1 MSDDLATIER
11 ADTEL
16 VDDSAQ
22 FFAPTDSDV
31 IDSLLGRYQ
40 AELVKVEKVGHVLNS
55 AEYAGAVG
63 YFLSGA
69 SDYMRQ
75 HSSMNV
81 AGLFDV
87 DNAIFAMNS
96 RYWSEALA
104 LTDVY
109 DCMPQAR
116 RDYWN
121 AQLQGKTRLDTSSHS
136 FEAEAIPK
144 LPNFEESTV
153 RNTLN
158 ELLRQ
163 RSTFFA
169 ERVDGIFRG
178 LSGHHVTNAPEAFG
192 KRMIIEYMLSYGM
205 IRHEKAGLI
214 NDLRCVIA
222 KFTGRGEPKYNSSDV
237 LVAELYRTTGQ
248 WVTVDGGTLRIR
260 VYKKGTAHLEVHPD
274 IAWRLNMVLSSLYPL
289 AIPAEFRAKPKKKTK
304 DFLMMGRP
312 LPFATIEI
320 LATAVRTRTGTAPER
335 MISFHHAAKE
345 QKAAYL
351 DACKVLE
358 ALGGTPNDANG
369 YDFDYPVRSV
379 LAEVV
384 LTGCL
389 PDQKAHQFY
398 PTPAGLAQRVVD
410 LADIGP
416 DDTCLEPSAGQGGL
430 ADLMPKDRTT
440 CVEISPLHCA
450 VLRAKGFTVE
460 EGDFVTYADHAYP
473 NQQKFDVVVM
483 NPPFSEGRA
492 KLHLEYAT
500 TMVKD
505 GGRLVAVL
513 PAGMA
518 KTHLPGF
525 DVECHGPY
533 ANEFPGVSVSVV
545 ILVAVR
551 T

>member
-1 MSDDLATIER
+1 MSDDLATLEHLD
-11 ADTEL
+11 AEL
-16 VDDSAQ
+16 VDESAQ

-31 IDSLLGRYQ
+31 IDALLGRYQ

-63 YFLSGA
+63 YFLAGA
-69 SDYMRQ
+69 SDYMRRN
-75 HSSMNV
+75 SSMNV

-121 AQLQGKTRLDTSSHS
+121 AQLQGKTRLETSSRS
-136 FEAEAIPK
+136 FQAEDIPK

-153 RNTLN
+153 RNTLGD
-158 ELLRQ
+158 LLRQ

-192 KRMIIEYMLSYGM
+192 KRMIIEYMLSYGS

-222 KFTGRGEPKYNSSDV
+222 KFTGRGEPKHNSSDV
-237 LVAELYRTTGQ
+237 LVSELYRTTGQ

-274 IAWRLNMVLSSLYPL
+274 IAWRLNMVLASLYPL
-289 AIPAEFRAKPKKKTK
+289 AIPAEFRAKPKKKAK

-320 LATAVRTRTGTAPER
+320 LATAVSTRTGTKPEQTV
-335 MISFHHAAKE
+335 SFYYLARE
-345 QKAAYL
+345 NKAAYAE
-351 DACKVLE
+351 ACKVLE

-384 LTGCL
+384 MTGCL
-389 PDQKAHQFY
+389 PDQKAHQYY
-398 PTPAGLAQRVVD
+398 PTPAGLAQRVID

-416 DDTCLEPSAGQGGL
+416 EDTCLEPSAGQGGL

-460 EGDFVTYADHAYP
+460 EGDFVTFADHAYP

-492 KLHLEYAT
+492 KLHLEYAS

-513 PAGMA
+513 PSGMA

-525 DVECHGPY
+525 DVVCHGPY